1 MQLERVLAGVDVN
14 QTADA
19 VMVED
24 AEALDAYSRAVVQA
38 VGRAGPA
45 VVSVAVARPLPERF
59 RRRGLDE
66 MRGAGSG
73 VIITPDGYV
82 LTNSHVVSGSQRIEL
97 RLQDGRTLQAQVVG
111 DDPHTDLA
119 LVRLQE
125 SGLPSA
131 ELGDSAR
138 LRVGQ
143 LVVAIGNPLGFQATV
158 TTGVVSA
165 LGRSLRAQSGRL
177 IENIIQTDAPLNPGN
192 SGGPLVDFRGRVV
205 GINTAIIMGSQ
216 GICFA
221 IPVNTVKWVTAQLIR
236 EGRVRRA
243 YLGISGQ
250 LAPVDRRFRVEL
262 GLAAATGVRV
272 IEVQPGTAAAH
283 AGIAP
288 GDIIVQVGGAPVAS
302 PDDLQRVLGRH
313 PIGGTLSVEVLR
325 GAERL
330 TLRTQPTELP
340 DESPS

>member
-1 MQLERVLAGVDVN
+1 MRVEQILAEIDVN
-14 QTADA
+14 QAAEPDLRD
-19 VMVED
+19 ER
-24 AEALDAYSRAVVQA
+24 EALDAYSRAVVQA
-38 VGRAGPA
+38 VELAGPA
-45 VVSVAVARPLPERF
+45 VVSVAVARPVPERF

-66 MRGAGSG
+66 VRGAGSG

-82 LTNSHVVSGSQRIEL
+82 LTNSHVISASQRIEV
-97 RLQDGRTLQAQVVG
+97 RLQDGRALQAQVVG

-119 LVRLQE
+119 VVRLQE

-131 ELGDSAR
+131 ELADSSR

-205 GINTAIIMGSQ
+205 GINTAVIMGSQ

-221 IPVNTVKWVTAQLIR
+221 IPVNTAKWVTAQLIR
-236 EGRVRRA
+236 DGRVRRA

-250 LAPVDRRFRVEL
+250 LVPLDRRLRLEY
-262 GLAAATGVRV
+262 GLDAATAVQV
-272 IEVQPGTAAAH
+272 VEVQPQTAAAQ

-288 GDIIVQVGGAPVAS
+288 GDVIVRVGGASIVS
-302 PDDLQRVLGRH
+302 PDDLQRALGRH
-313 PIGGTLSVEVLR
+313 PVGDVLVVEALR
-325 GAERL
+325 GPQRL
-330 TLRTQPTELP
+330 TFRTLPTELP
-340 DESPS
+340 E

>member
-1 MQLERVLAGVDVN
+1 LVERILAGVDVN
-14 QTADA
+14 QPVDGG
-19 VMVED
+19 MVED
-24 AEALDAYSRAVVQA
+24 TEALDGYSRAVVQA
-38 VGRAGPA
+38 VERAGPA
-45 VVSVAVARPLPERF
+45 VVSVAVARPAPARW

-82 LTNSHVVSGSQRIEL
+82 LTNSHVVSGSERIDV
-97 RLQDGRTLQAQVVG
+97 RLQDGRALEAELIG

-119 LVRLQE
+119 VVRLHQ

-205 GINTAIIMGSQ
+205 GINTAVIVGSQ

-221 IPVNTVKWVTAQLIR
+221 IPVNTAKWVTAQLIR

-250 LAPVDRRFRVEL
+250 LVPVDRRLRVEL
-262 GLAAATGVRV
+262 GLAATGVRV
-272 IEVQPGTAAAH
+272 IEVQPGTAAAR
-283 AGIAP
+283 AGIVP
-288 GDIIVQVGGAPVAS
+288 GDIIVRVGETAVAS

-313 PIGGTLSVEVLR
+313 PVGELLIVDVLR

-330 TLRTQPTELP
+330 SIRTQPTELP
-340 DESPS
+340 NEPR